1 MTVSAPRQEKGVIYR
16 QNVGGTAFDFN
27 QALQS
32 KQLEIENRVTQ
43 PVETEP
49 IVVDTAPS
57 QVDPA
62 PAQPE
67 VKVDAAPASPV
78 AVPKPK
84 PATEPKPT
92 TPPVVLDSPEPEP
105 VVPEPDPPAEVTPE
119 PPSRYGELADES
131 GNIDYSKI
139 SGLNDVLEM
148 AAGFGEDFMSGVGVE
163 QGQNIVQD
171 LDFRRL
177 LAGLP
182 SDEKKQVAEARPYK
196 NAELRDM
203 LAAAAVQGIAIPYD
217 YYSPEPESF
226 DLTTRE
232 FVNPDV
238 RNLLIEG
245 VEDNRGWDNLA
256 ENSKFWVSPSVAVAA
271 YDKAVKRVQD
281 SKTLITVNR
290 LLQDNSPLDVEAQ
303 TRGWSA
309 DDSAST
315 QDAFIWGDRA
325 FDDPI
330 PGDRVAQAVSPA
342 TNQGAGGWRTT
353 QNSIMKRIQSN
364 ALFPSAQYSFEASD
378 KKLLDDEE
386 SILWGAQL
394 KYYKVTPKTRNRPFG
409 EGLETNADE
418 TDALR
423 REIRK
428 SAGRFAGMTLTEAS
442 KAFIELTPEQQANM
456 MFHQGVFQG
465 RQIAPLG
472 SAEEGTEATN
482 AYWTVASRKGALQQ
496 VKRNEVETQR
506 SDRKKLAKA
515 VEGMHRAAGHLASFP
530 YQEINRDLP
539 SGIRAFDEKII
550 PLVMGFPEG
559 TQLGAAGWYRS
570 QVPEDRQAAWNKRI
584 YGELSEADMDAL
596 SAGLPEAR
604 RRYAERTGN
613 VPDWMLLVQEAPKR
627 ARGSATFEKLK
638 SALLSQLELRSTA
651 GLTGE
656 RVPLHSAFY
665 DQAAITAAQQA
676 LTRAESQRAALNAA
690 VTQAARTGDPEAV
703 NLASALAALDTEIA
717 SLQTKANPSKLVTDL
732 AEQAK
737 RAPDGSAG
745 SVIQAMDN
753 TPFVYPE
760 NIRTETNPTKKQQ
773 LELEY
778 LSDLLAKNLTRQ
790 MGVQLQ
796 ISEQQQI
803 LDSSAQKIEAAQDR
817 MRNQKQNFRKALNLP
832 SQPIS
837 EQQAIELLGSD
848 FLNANP
854 SIAALVTQS
863 GGLAHDDPQNDAVVQ
878 ARKKVEDVFIAIEDR
893 NPSIDR
899 EKFTALRRYLANS
912 MEHNQNVYLDPF
924 KSFTVRETMEIQE
937 RPRLPGDP
945 TTVEVETRTV
955 PFRYTPG
962 DKALQDGDVFLIE
975 PNLTSPQPET
985 SALSVSVQNVP
996 STSFFNELPES
1007 ERNLLLSAAREYDKA
1022 IQQRG
1027 EYWKVFNKALA
1038 GAEDKNI
1045 QSAQATQRKALKTLF
1060 GSRAR
1065 RAQGGDVSQYSA
1077 QSLHGQL
1084 AVLNFA
1090 YARLLTGTGNQPAT
1104 D

>member
-1 MTVSAPRQEKGVIYR
+1 MTVSAPGQEKGVIYR

-27 QALQS
+27 KALQS
-32 KQLEIENRVTQ
+32 KQVEIENRVDQ
-43 PVETEP
+43 PVEPTP
-49 IVVDTAPS
+49 IVVDTTPQPTDVPVDLAPT
-57 QVDPA
+57 QPKVTVDTTPT
-62 PAQPE
+62 
-67 VKVDAAPASPV
+67 SPV
-78 AVPKPK
+78 AVPEPI
-84 PATEPKPT
+84 PATEPEPT
-92 TPPVVLDSPEPEP
+92 TPPVVLASPEPTP
-105 VVPEPDPPAEVTPE
+105 VVPEPVPPAEVTPE
-119 PPSRYGELADES
+119 PPPSRYGELADES

-182 SDEKKQVAEARPYK
+182 SDEKKQVAEARPYR

-203 LAAAAVQGIAIPYD
+203 LAAAGRQGIAIPYD
-217 YYSPEPESF
+217 YYTSEPDSF
-226 DLTTRE
+226 DLTTQE

-394 KYYKVTPKTRNRPFG
+394 GYYTNVRSYN
-409 EGLETNADE
+409 LDETN
-418 TDALR
+418 ALR
-423 REIRK
+423 REVQK
-428 SAGRFAGMTLTEAS
+428 STGRFAGMSFDDAF
-442 KAFIELTPEQQANM
+442 KAFVNLAPEKQANI

-472 SAEEGTEATN
+472 SAKEGTEETN

-530 YQEINRDLP
+530 YQEINRNLP

-559 TQLGAAGWYRS
+559 TQLGAAGYYRR
-570 QVPEDRQAAWNKRI
+570 QVPEDRQAAWDKRI
-584 YGELSEADMDAL
+584 YGELSEADIDTL

-676 LTRAESQRAALNAA
+676 LTRAEAQRAALNAA

-773 LELEY
+773 LEFEY
-778 LSDLLAKNLTRQ
+778 LSDLLAKNLTQQ

-803 LDSSAQKIEAAQDR
+803 IDSSVQKIEAAQGR
-817 MRNQKQNFRKALNLP
+817 IQNQKQNFRNVLSLP
-832 SQPIS
+832 NQPIS
-837 EQQAIELLGSD
+837 RQQAVDLLGSE
-848 FLNANP
+848 FLRYRP
-854 SIAALVTQS
+854 DIAALVTQS
-863 GGLAHDDPQNDAVVQ
+863 GGLAHDDPQNDPVVQ

-996 STSFFNELPES
+996 STSFFNELPET